1 MTRYSSPAILLHWL
15 MAILILAGFALGAY
29 MVDLR
34 LSPQKLKL
42 YSWHKWIGMSVFIL
56 LWLRLAWRLAHPVP
70 PLPVTMKVWEKN
82 AAHAVHLL
90 LYLLMIVVPFS
101 GWLFSSASGVQV
113 VLFGVLP
120 LPDLL
125 DKDKALADSL
135 KAVHFAL
142 NKSLIAIV
150 LIHTAAAL
158 KHHFHDRDEVLVR
171 MLPLARRRT

>member
-1 MTRYSSPAILLHWL
+1 
-15 MAILILAGFALGAY
+15 
-29 MVDLR
+29 V
-34 LSPQKLKL
+34 
-42 YSWHKWIGMSVFIL
+42 SVFLL
-56 LWLRLAWRLAHPVP
+56 LWLRLAWRLIHPVP
-70 PLPVTMKVWEKN
+70 SLPATMKVWEKK
-82 AAHAVHLL
+82 AAHAVHFL
-90 LYLLMIVVPFS
+90 LYVLMVAVPVS

-113 VLFGVLP
+113 VLFGMLP

-150 LIHTAAAL
+150 LIHAAAAL

-171 MLPLARRRT
+171 MLPLARKRT